1 MSNTVLIT
9 DKLHA
14 NKQPLFEN
22 AILTTLN
29 DLYNQIHHSE
39 LYSPETEPN
48 CCFIKIASLLSV
60 HKASSHPADLLIT
73 ASLVTPNFAPTL
85 IRLYEQMP
93 DPKFVIAL
101 GGCSP
106 IENSLTP
113 VDSLIPVDTY
123 ITECPLR
130 SQTLLNAIASLHHS

>member
-1 MSNTVLIT
+1 MPNTILIA
-9 DKLHA
+9 DKLHP

-22 AILTTLN
+22 AILTTVN
-29 DLYNQIHHSE
+29 NLYQQIHRSE
-39 LYSPETEPN
+39 LSSPECEPT
-48 CCFIKIASLLSV
+48 CCFIKVASLLST
-60 HKASSHPADLLIT
+60 HKASAHPADLLIT

-93 DPKFVIAL
+93 NPKFVIAL

-106 IENSLTP
+106 IENSLTA
-113 VDSLIPVDTY
+113 VGSLIPVNTY
-123 ITECPLR
+123 IMECPLR